1 MGENGL
7 GTAFGNTMQQ
17 RYLVN
22 TSVVKSATSVE
33 ERQRFRA
40 RVRKLGKEAQERGLD
55 PNVWFGT
62 VEQIASEC
70 SGRETVSYACKLV
83 MAANARRA
91 GSIWAVGSASK

>member
-33 ERQRFRA
+33 ERQKFRA
-40 RVRKLGKEAQERGLD
+40 RVRKLGKEA
-55 PNVWFGT
+55 
-62 VEQIASEC
+62 
-70 SGRETVSYACKLV
+70 
-83 MAANARRA
+83 
-91 GSIWAVGSASK
+91 VGSASK